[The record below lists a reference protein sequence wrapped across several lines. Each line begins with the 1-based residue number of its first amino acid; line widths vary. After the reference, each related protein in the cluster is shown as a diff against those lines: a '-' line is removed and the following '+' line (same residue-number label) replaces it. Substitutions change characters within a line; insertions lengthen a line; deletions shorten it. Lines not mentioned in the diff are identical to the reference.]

1 MKDAQLSYDIVISG
15 RGGQGVLFLSRMIGE
30 AALFQGLMVRTTETH
45 GMAMRGG
52 SVLCFVRIGECMAP
66 LFQSGAGRLQMALH
80 DGEVAGGMRFLGPG
94 SRVLVNTREQIKPD
108 LMRLDADGI
117 AASAGNSRSA
127 NLALLGAAVTLEDF
141 PLEAQAVESVIK
153 RTGSGR
159 ITEINLEI
167 FRSGLTEAEREK

>member
-1 MKDAQLSYDIVISG
+1 
-15 RGGQGVLFLSRMIGE
+15 
-30 AALFQGLMVRTTETH
+30 
-45 GMAMRGG
+45 
-52 SVLCFVRIGECMAP
+52 
-66 LFQSGAGRLQMALH
+66 
-80 DGEVAGGMRFLGPG
+80 MRFLGPG

>member
-1 MKDAQLSYDIVISG
+1 MKDTQLPYDIVISG

-30 AALFQGLMVRTTETH
+30 VALFQGLKVRTTETH

-52 SVLCFVRIGECMAP
+52 SVRCFARIGECMAP
-66 LFQSGAGRLQMALH
+66 LFRLGTGRLLMALH
-80 DGEVAGGMRFLGPG
+80 DSEVTGGLRYLGPG
-94 SRVLVNTREQIKPD
+94 SQVLVNTGERTNTDYMP
-108 LMRLDADGI
+108 LDADGI

-141 PLEAQAVESVIK
+141 PLESHAVESVIK

-167 FRSGLTEAEREK
+167 FRSGLSGAGGEN